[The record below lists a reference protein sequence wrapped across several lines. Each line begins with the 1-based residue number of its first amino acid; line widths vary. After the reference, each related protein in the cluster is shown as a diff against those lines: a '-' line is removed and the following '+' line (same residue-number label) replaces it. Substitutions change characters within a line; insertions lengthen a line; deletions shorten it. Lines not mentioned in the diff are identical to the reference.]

1 MHSQLGAKSKGQEE
15 AKSVFPSTIKTI
27 PFNIING
34 LYAFLLFIVD
44 AVLINFND
52 STHI

>member
-27 PFNIING
+27 P
-34 LYAFLLFIVD
+34 LFPHPLPTKV
-44 AVLINFND
+44 VPNF
-52 STHI
+52 